1 MSDSDPKRIT
11 CGSVTDALIR
21 ATEQADSM
29 ENVLILSWQKTKGC
43 KMFSDSSITVSEA
56 NMLLDVFKHH
66 LVSGDE

>member
-1 MSDSDPKRIT
+1 
-11 CGSVTDALIR
+11 
-21 ATEQADSM
+21 M